1 MTIEDE
7 KKIWQ
12 IVAHLC
18 DNLRILIHNTGGDGT
33 LSFRETN
40 EDYHFCVDKL
50 TELSDP
56 DKEKP

>member
-18 DNLRILIHNTGGDGT
+18 DNLRTSIRNSGGEGT
-33 LSFRETN
+33 LSFRETS
-40 EDYHFCVDKL
+40 EDYNFCVDKL
-50 TELSDP
+50 TDLSEP